1 MQKIISKKL
10 KGKEKMNMNWADWAV
25 LAMMAVVG
33 FLLPFVI
40 GKYVDA
46 KIKLSMVT
54 AGAAIARSTVATGF
68 LLESKMW
75 RSVVGQAFVILA
87 DGRVFAFPGR
97 KVAEAAF
104 LNCAKVY
111 FDVMTDRG
119 RRGLDIDEIERRLPE
134 DGMIWRVKVGDG
146 DAIVYFDTIFDKGVR
161 TALGVDSVEVSA
173 FWAELESVRAGA
185 AQAMWAEV
193 RRSEDG
199 SKDGTEVEDG
209 E

>member
-1 MQKIISKKL
+1 MEMSWI
-10 KGKEKMNMNWADWAV
+10 DWAV
-25 LAMMAVVG
+25 LAVVG
-33 FLLPFVI
+33 AVGLLLPFVI
-40 GKYVDA
+40 SKYIDA
-46 KIKLSMVT
+46 KVKLAMVD
-54 AGAAIARSTVATGF
+54 AGAAVARSTVATGF

-97 KVAEAAF
+97 KVVEAAF

-111 FDVMTDRG
+111 FDLMTDRG
-119 RRGLDIDEIERRLPE
+119 RRGLDIDEIERKLPE

-146 DAIVYFDTIFDKGVR
+146 DAIVYFETIFDKGVR

-199 SKDGTEVEDG
+199 EEIEDG

>member
-1 MQKIISKKL
+1 
-10 KGKEKMNMNWADWAV
+10 MNMNWADWAV